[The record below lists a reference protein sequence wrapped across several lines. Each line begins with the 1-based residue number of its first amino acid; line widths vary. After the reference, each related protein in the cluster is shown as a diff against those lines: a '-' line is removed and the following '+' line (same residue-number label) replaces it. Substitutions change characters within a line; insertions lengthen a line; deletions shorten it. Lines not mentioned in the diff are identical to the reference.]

1 MGEITS
7 KGLVSRFKRGIAK
20 GSRAQSEDEPE
31 EISEKSGRFK
41 QNIMSSRAER
51 EEGGPERITERHVS
65 AYYIPVP
72 YGQLPQPEGQRARS
86 EKIEGIS
93 ITELPERLTISRAIQ
108 EDESEPINLSYPL
121 IPASP
126 KKGDLVFAYA
136 DVQRDMKERKFV
148 YKILE
153 PSVSQQEWSM
163 IESIKRR
170 LEERLEIDISRIGAV
185 EAKSLLKQEIA
196 KAFYDLRIN
205 IDQGRQIILS
215 YYIERDIL
223 GLGKIEPLIHDPNI
237 EDISA
242 DGIGIPIFVYHRNPR
257 FGSLQTNI
265 SFETKEEIDSFITIL
280 AQKCNK
286 TISIAEPLLDGSL
299 PDGSR
304 VQATMGSD
312 IARRGSNFTIR
323 KFSDLPL
330 TPTHMVKYRTM
341 SSLELAYLWLAVEHG
356 QSVLISGGTATGKTS
371 LLNAL
376 SLFIRPTLKI
386 ISIEDTAEL
395 RLPLTHWI
403 PHVARSPLS
412 VKEKVGEVTLFDLL
426 KASLRQRPDY
436 IILGE
441 VRGKEAFVLFQQIA
455 TGHAAMATI
464 HAATMEQLV
473 DRLVTPPI
481 NLPARLLENID
492 IVVFLVMSR
501 SNDMDVRKADAIFE
515 MEGIEN
521 ERPVT
526 RKIFEWNPPED
537 KFEPKGESLVLHK
550 IARRSGKTEEQIREE
565 ILRRRMIL
573 DWMYKQGIY
582 DYRDV
587 GRVIHTYY
595 SDPSKIID
603 MILER

>member
-1 MGEITS
+1 MGIKKITS
-7 KGLVSRFKRGIAK
+7 KGLISRLKRGVAK
-20 GSRAQSEDEPE
+20 SSGSGQEDVH
-31 EISEKSGRFK
+31 
-41 QNIMSSRAER
+41 
-51 EEGGPERITERHVS
+51 EGPTTITEKHVS

-72 YGQLPQPEGQRARS
+72 YAQPQTPAAEEPKAKRER
-86 EKIEGIS
+86 IEGIS
-93 ITELPERLTISRAIQ
+93 IAELPERLTMKGIRQ
-108 EDESEPINLSYPL
+108 EDYSEQHIHLSYPL
-121 IPASP
+121 LPSSP
-126 KKGDLVFAYA
+126 KKGDIVFAYC
-136 DVQRDMKERKFV
+136 DIQKDPQDRQYV
-148 YKILE
+148 YKTLE
-153 PSVSQQEWSM
+153 PAITQQEKAI
-163 IESIKRR
+163 IEGIKRR
-170 LEERLEIDISRIGAV
+170 LEEILEVDISMIGAI
-185 EAKSLLKQEIA
+185 EAKNLLKQEIA
-196 KAFYDLRIN
+196 KAFFDLRVSVA
-205 IDQGRQIILS
+205 QSRQPMLA

-223 GLGKIEPLIHDPNI
+223 GLGKIEPFMHDPNV

-242 DGIGIPIFVYHRNPR
+242 DGIGIPIFVYHRDPKL
-257 FGSLQTNI
+257 GSLKTNI
-265 SFETKEEIDSFITIL
+265 FFETKDDLDSFITIL

-304 VQATMGSD
+304 VQATLGSD

-330 TPTHMVKYRTM
+330 TPTHMIKYGTA

-356 QSVLISGGTATGKTS
+356 MSVLISGGTAVGKTS

-376 SLFIRPTLKI
+376 SLFIKPTLKVV
-386 ISIEDTAEL
+386 SIEDTGEL

-412 VKEKVGEVTLFDLL
+412 VKDRVGEVTLFDLL

-481 NLPARLLENID
+481 SLPGRLLENID
-492 IVVFLVMSR
+492 IVVFLVMSHIKDR
-501 SNDMDVRKADAIFE
+501 DVRKTDAIYE
-515 MEGIEN
+515 MEGVDN
-521 ERPVT
+521 DRPVT
-526 RKIFEWNPPED
+526 RKIFEWNPAED
-537 KFEPKGESLVLHK
+537 KFLPKDESIALK
-550 IARRSGKTEEQIREE
+550 KMARRGGLTEEQIKDE
-565 ILRRRMIL
+565 ILRRKTIL
-573 DWMYKQGIY
+573 DWMCKQGVY

-587 GRVIHTYY
+587 GKIIHAYY
-595 SDPSKIID
+595 SDPSKVID
-603 MILER
+603 LVTENY